1 MHALEFKK
9 NLCKEQVIALEPY
22 GKHSIFLVKIQVPAH
37 INERKKNMY
46 TNFLSEVSH
55 ISILKS
61 GPEL

>member
-37 INERKKNMY
+37 TNERKKTCTQTFCQRFHKY
-46 TNFLSEVSH
+46 QY
-55 ISILKS
+55 
-61 GPEL
+61 